1 MDVRSAWIYGLCCLG
16 NILVGD
22 ESVVVCGN
30 SNVGPL
36 DLPTAAS
43 RSTHELIL
51 EILNT
56 IGLRACNSMR
66 YLESTFC
73 VTILRCFKCFL
84 PLVMLITFQVGA
96 QTQNRIDSLQAIL
109 KTNLADSK
117 RVLAL
122 VALSAEYEYV
132 DVNKSR
138 AYSQEAIALSEDLD
152 LPELKYRAYK
162 GMGSVYRV
170 SGDYSSALRLD
181 NMALQS
187 GLLLKDSAMIAAAYN
202 NVAHD
207 YHDLGEY
214 DESYYYFTQGYKF
227 AKAANDSFVMAI
239 TIHNVGRVFKELGQ
253 YTRALDHL
261 HLSQKMSRDI
271 GDLEGEP
278 YSLDEIGD
286 VLLRQGEYDSALST
300 LFRSLQESKR
310 LGLNGLLPRSMTNIA
325 KTYLQKGDFETALK
339 YYDTTYALFSKNKD
353 NYGIADVELGR
364 GIVYQ
369 KQNRFDDALKSVTRS
384 MDLARK
390 LNARILEIQCFN
402 HLSSIWEMKGDYK
415 KSLEYFKKYKQL
427 EDTLFS
433 QDMQA
438 KLLRD
443 QIRFETESKDYQ
455 IAALSQQ
462 QSSTEDALKRQEF
475 VRNILAVVAALT
487 LILLISVYRSG
498 QRRRQIN
505 MLLIKHQEET
515 EKRSEELE
523 RLNQVKDKFFSI
535 ISHDLR
541 SPINALSGLLD
552 LLDKGAVSSEELPKH
567 IRELKNRFNH
577 TRALLNNLLDWTLLQ
592 MDKLNLQKGKID
604 LKKLVDENIQLL
616 SDTPGKVI
624 KIINDV
630 APNSIGYADSNTI
643 NLVIRNL
650 ITNALKF
657 TNDQGEV
664 RISAMSK
671 DKEWVV
677 SVKDNGVGMSPEVL
691 RILFDKTSPYT
702 TRGTANEKGT
712 GLGLIL
718 CKEFV
723 EKNGGRIWVESA
735 EDYGST
741 FYFTLPKAEVAVVS
755 A

>member
-1 MDVRSAWIYGLCCLG
+1 MW
-16 NILVGD
+16 
-22 ESVVVCGN
+22 
-30 SNVGPL
+30 
-36 DLPTAAS
+36 
-43 RSTHELIL
+43 IL
-51 EILNT
+51 ENI
-56 IGLRACNSMR
+56 
-66 YLESTFC
+66 FC
-73 VTILRCFKCFL
+73 VITRRYSKYLFVFFVL
-84 PLVMLITFQVGA
+84 GTFQVSA
-96 QTQNRIDSLQAIL
+96 QSKIDSLQNLL
-109 KTNLADSK
+109 KNNLPDSSRTK
-117 RVLAL
+117 AL
-122 VALSAEYEYV
+122 VALSLEYEYV
-132 DVNKSR
+132 DLVKSR
-138 AYSQEAIALSEDLD
+138 ALSEEAVSLAENSND
-152 LPELKYRAYK
+152 PNLKGRAYRS
-162 GMGSVYRV
+162 MASVYRV
-170 SGDYSSALRLD
+170 TGDYSSALRLD
-181 NMALQS
+181 NMSLES
-187 GLLLKDSAMIAAAYN
+187 SILSKDSSMIASAYN

-227 AKAANDSFVMAI
+227 AQAAKDSFVMAV

-253 YTRALDHL
+253 YSRALDHL
-261 HLSQKMSRDI
+261 QISQRMSQQIKDR
-271 GDLEGEP
+271 EGEP

-286 VLLRQGEYDSALST
+286 VLLRQGNYDSALTT
-300 LFRSLQESKR
+300 LFKALHESRKLQ
-310 LGLNGLLPRSMTNIA
+310 LTGLLPKTLSSIA
-325 KTYLQKGDFETALK
+325 KTYMQKGDYEASLK
-339 YYDTTYALFSKNKD
+339 YYDTTYTLYSKNKD
-353 NYGIADVELGR
+353 NYGLAEVDLGR
-364 GIVYQ
+364 GQVYQ
-369 KQNRFDDALKSVTRS
+369 KQHRHEDALKVVNKSLS
-384 MDLARK
+384 QAQK

-402 HLSSIWEMKGDYK
+402 QLSSLWELKGDFKQSLAYYK
-415 KSLEYFKKYKQL
+415 RFKQL

-443 QIRFETESKDYQ
+443 QIRFETESKDSQ

-462 QSSTEDALKRQEF
+462 QESTEGALKRKDF
-475 VRNILAVVAALT
+475 VQNILVVVMALSA
-487 LILLISVYRSG
+487 ILLISVYRSG

-505 MLLIKHQEET
+505 ELLIRHQKET

-552 LLDKGAVSSEELPKH
+552 LLDKGAVSPTELPKH
-567 IRELKNRFNH
+567 IKELKTRFNH

-616 SDTPGKVI
+616 ADTPGKEI
-624 KIINDV
+624 QLINEV
-630 APNSIGYADSNTI
+630 EPNAIGYADSNTI

-650 ITNALKF
+650 ITNAIKF
-657 TNDQGEV
+657 TNDKGEV
-664 RISAMSK
+664 RVKAAPQGN
-671 DKEWVV
+671 EWLV
-677 SVKDNGVGMSPEVL
+677 SVKDNGVGMATEVL
-691 RILFDKTSPYT
+691 TILFDKTAPYT

-741 FYFTLPKAEVAVVS
+741 FYFTIPKAEVQA

>member
-1 MDVRSAWIYGLCCLG
+1 MW
-16 NILVGD
+16 
-22 ESVVVCGN
+22 
-30 SNVGPL
+30 
-36 DLPTAAS
+36 
-43 RSTHELIL
+43 IL
-51 EILNT
+51 ENIFCINT
-56 IGLRACNSMR
+56 SRHLK
-66 YLESTFC
+66 YLLLFF
-73 VTILRCFKCFL
+73 VLG
-84 PLVMLITFQVGA
+84 TFQSLA
-96 QTQNRIDSLQAIL
+96 QNKIDSLENLL
-109 KTNLADSK
+109 KNNLPDSSRTK
-117 RVLAL
+117 VL
-122 VALSAEYEYV
+122 VALSSAYEF
-132 DVNKSR
+132 VNLTKSR
-138 AYSQEAIALSEDLD
+138 ALSDEAVSLAENSN
-152 LPELKYRAYK
+152 LPSLKGLAYRSMA
-162 GMGSVYRV
+162 SVYRV
-170 SGDYSSALRLD
+170 SGDYSSSLKLD
-181 NMALQS
+181 NMSLES
-187 GLLLKDSAMIAAAYN
+187 SILSKDSSMIASAYN

-227 AKAANDSFVMAI
+227 AQAAKDSFIMAV

-253 YTRALDHL
+253 YNRALDHL
-261 HLSQKMSRDI
+261 QISQRMSRQIKDR
-271 GDLEGEP
+271 EGEP

-286 VLLRQGEYDSALST
+286 VLLRQGNYDSALTT
-300 LFRSLQESKR
+300 LFAALKEGRKLQ
-310 LGLNGLLPRSMTNIA
+310 LTGLLPKTMSSIA
-325 KTYLQKGDFETALK
+325 KTYMQRGEYENSLK
-339 YYDTTYALFSKNKD
+339 YYDTTYTLYSSNKD
-353 NYGIADVELGR
+353 NYGLAEVELGR
-364 GIVYQ
+364 GDVYQ
-369 KQNRFDDALKSVTRS
+369 RQHRYDEALASVNKS
-384 MDLARK
+384 LAQAKK
-390 LNARILEIQCFN
+390 LNARMLEIQCFN
-402 HLSSIWEMKGDYK
+402 QLSSLWEMKGDFK
-415 KSLEYFKKYKQL
+415 KSLAYYKRYKQL

-443 QIRFETESKDYQ
+443 QIRFETESKDSQ

-462 QSSTEDALKRQEF
+462 QESTEGALKRKEF
-475 VRNILAVVAALT
+475 VQNILVVVMALSG
-487 LILLISVYRSG
+487 ILLFSVYRSG

-505 MLLIKHQEET
+505 ALLVRHQKET

-552 LLDKGAVSSEELPKH
+552 LLDKGAVSSSELPKH
-567 IRELKNRFNH
+567 IKELKTRFNH

-616 SDTPGKVI
+616 ADTPGKEI
-624 KIINDV
+624 SLINEV
-630 APNSIGYADSNTI
+630 APNTIGYADSNTI

-650 ITNALKF
+650 ITNAIKF
-657 TNDQGEV
+657 TNDKGEV
-664 RISAMSK
+664 KVSAVAREN
-671 DKEWVV
+671 EWVV
-677 SVKDNGVGMSPEVL
+677 SVKDNGVGMATEVL

-741 FYFTLPKAEVAVVS
+741 FYFTLPKAEVPA